1 MIKLKNEEEIKRI
14 RESCKML
21 AEVYE
26 ELIPNVVEG
35 ITTLEIDKICH
46 DLIIRKGGKPAFLN
60 YSGFPASIC
69 ISINDEVIH
78 GIPSKRVIKDG
89 DIVSLDLGINLN
101 GYFSDAAK
109 SLAIGNLSPEEFKL
123 IDVTKSALEA
133 GIAACVAGKR
143 IKDISGAVFKI
154 ADRHGFGV
162 VREFCGHGVGFDV
175 HESPQIPNYVH
186 PGPNPRIK
194 RGMVL
199 AIEPMINLGT
209 EKVNILDDDWT
220 VVTADG
226 RKSAHIEH
234 TVAVFDDHTEILTI
248 PG

>member
-46 DLIIRKGGKPAFLN
+46 DLITRKGGKPAFLN

-69 ISINDEVIH
+69 ISINEEVIH

-109 SLAIGNLSPEEFKL
+109 SLAIGNLSPEELKL

-133 GIAACVAGKR
+133 GIEACVAGKR

-154 ADRHGFGV
+154 ADKHGFGV

-248 PG
+248 TG